1 MRRKPV
7 SSSMIASVGYAA
19 KKRVLEVE
27 FLSGRIYQY
36 LDVDRETHDALLKAP
51 SLGTYFNAHIKDE
64 YAFVRLA

>member
-7 SSSMIASVGYAA
+7 SSRMIASVGYAA

-36 LDVDRETHDALLKAP
+36 FDVDQDIYYAMLKA
-51 SLGTYFNAHIKDE
+51 SSIGTFFNEHIKDE
-64 YAFVRLA
+64 YAFVRMA